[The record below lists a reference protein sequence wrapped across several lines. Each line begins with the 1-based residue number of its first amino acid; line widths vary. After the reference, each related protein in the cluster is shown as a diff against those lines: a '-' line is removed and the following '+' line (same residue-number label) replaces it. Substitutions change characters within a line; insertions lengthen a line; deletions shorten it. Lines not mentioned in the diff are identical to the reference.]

1 SLTTTHLT
9 ECLNGD
15 RTMKVMLLFTGTAS
29 EATGDEAEMAAAY
42 QRIGEWW
49 GEHAAAG
56 TIVGGDQLAGPSTA
70 RRVELTPDRPVVTD
84 GPLSERHPDGPVVT
98 DGPFAEASEVVG
110 GFALVEVPDMDAAVE
125 LAKTWPGTGP
135 IEI

>member
-1 SLTTTHLT
+1 
-9 ECLNGD
+9 
-15 RTMKVMLLFTGTAS
+15 MKVMLLFTGTAS

-42 QRIGEWW
+42 QRIGVWW

-56 TIVGGDQLAGPSTA
+56 TIVGGDQLAGPSSA
-70 RRVELTPDRPVVTD
+70 RRVELT
-84 GPLSERHPDGPVVT
+84 PDGPVVT

-135 IEI
+135 IEVRPTIGM